1 MEEDN
6 RGVLV
11 FAAHSFLGSR
21 IIKDYKMT
29 QILKLPKLLNRS
41 FGRSSAAFPFE
52 GVRGWNNLVSA
63 GSLLSALCYLSS
75 VICSLLSVFLISD
88 LYLIFSQPSH
98 SL

>member
-29 QILKLPKLLNRS
+29 QILKLPKILNRS

-52 GVRGWNNLVSA
+52 GVRDGIVVSSFDKLPHQNA
-63 GSLLSALCYLSS
+63 ESGFKGLWDLQDLLFRS
-75 VICSLLSVFLISD
+75 
-88 LYLIFSQPSH
+88 
-98 SL
+98 